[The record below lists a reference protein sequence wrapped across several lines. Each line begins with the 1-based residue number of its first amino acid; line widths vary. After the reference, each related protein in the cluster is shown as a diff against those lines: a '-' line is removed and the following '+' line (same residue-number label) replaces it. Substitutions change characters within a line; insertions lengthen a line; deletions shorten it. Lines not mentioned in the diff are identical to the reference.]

1 MKSQSSTRDRDRRRA
16 SRASRTAIDGDDV
29 ERLSRCFDSIRPTR
43 EVPRE
48 AGPRSSMR
56 EGDETARDDRR
67 RRGTRRRARE
77 TDEDDGMDT
86 EWDR

>member
-1 MKSQSSTRDRDRRRA
+1 
-16 SRASRTAIDGDDV
+16 
-29 ERLSRCFDSIRPTR
+29 
-43 EVPRE
+43 
-48 AGPRSSMR
+48 MR